1 MKKAEKMIAV
11 ILSLC
16 MVMSLS
22 VIPAFAANT
31 NYTYLTSVN
40 WTDTA
45 KNAIN
50 SMIDA
55 YGKYSNGYD
64 KDCPPY
70 AVFDFDN
77 STSIQDVEE
86 QLAIYQLETL
96 RFAITSKDEMKKILL
111 TGVEDPSIKYENHT
125 LGEYAD
131 DVAAAYGKLL
141 AKGYVSPDPHNIPTT
156 MDKDSDWMEF
166 ATKARLMYDALD
178 DTQSTYITYPWITYW
193 FTGMTSDQVTALALE
208 SHKKYMG
215 LTDTWKLSFYKQ
227 TWTSP
232 ANYASKTG
240 IQSVTFKM
248 GVTISPELKELY
260 KALDDDGIDVWVN
273 SASFI
278 DVIKAITDN
287 PGIFGLEGVD
297 GVVAMTNKKVDGKW
311 INEYDYDAHSQTQG
325 CGKSETIDKCIA
337 PKYNGHGPIFTA
349 CDSQGDFNFV
359 TEYPDTAVCL
369 ILNRLRTDDLGILAA
384 CAVYQE
390 EQGVDFAKAQASGNT
405 LYVLQGRDENAGVY
419 WNSDETVS
427 LGKDASSKASLSEKA
442 EGWLNLLENGTYP
455 SVGALIDDC
464 VSLTGKLKTDG
475 YVGYRNRSTTG
486 TNWYNPYTDVKYDSW
501 YYSSVKSMG
510 EKDLFN
516 GTSANTFAPGSNM
529 TRAMLVS
536 VLYRMAG
543 KPAVSAASGFS
554 DVAAGAWYADAVTW
568 AARNGI
574 LKGDASGAFHPAQ
587 PVTREQVAVILYR
600 YSKASSV
607 KTDLSAFTDAG
618 TISSYAVNAM
628 NWAVSNGL
636 MTGTDS
642 ATLNAKGIANRAQ
655 AATILTR
662 FAAA

>member
-1 MKKAEKMIAV
+1 MKKAEKMIAI

-16 MVMSLS
+16 MLMSLS
-22 VIPAFAANT
+22 VMPAFAANT
-31 NYTYLTSVN
+31 KYTYLTSAN

-45 KNAIN
+45 KNAIH

-77 STSIQDVEE
+77 STSILDVEE

-96 RFAITSKDEMKKILL
+96 RFAITNEDEMKKILL
-111 TGVEDPSIKYENHT
+111 TGVKDPSIRYGSYT

-156 MDKDSDWMEF
+156 MDKDRDWMEF

-178 DTQSTYITYPWITYW
+178 ETQSTYVTYPWITYW
-193 FTGMTSDQVTALALE
+193 FTGMTSDQVTALAIE

-232 ANYASKTG
+232 ANYTSKTG
-240 IQSVTFKM
+240 VQSITFKM

-287 PGIFGLEGVD
+287 PGIFGLQGVD

-311 INEYDYDAHSQTQG
+311 MNEYDYDVHSQTQG

-359 TEYPDTAVCL
+359 TEYSDTAVCL

-390 EQGVDFAKAQASGNT
+390 KQGIDFAKAQASGDT

-419 WNSDETVS
+419 WKSDETVS
-427 LGKDASSKASLSEKA
+427 LGKDASSKACLSEKA

-455 SVGALIDDC
+455 SIGALIDDC

-486 TNWYNPYTDVKYDSW
+486 INWYNPYTDVKFNSW

-543 KPAVSAASGFS
+543 KPAVSAVSGFT
-554 DVAAGAWYADAVTW
+554 DVASGAWYADAAAW

-574 LKGDASGAFHPAQ
+574 LKGDASGAFHPTQ

-600 YSKASSV
+600 YAKASSV
-607 KTDLSAFTDAG
+607 KADLSAFTDSG
-618 TISSYAVNAM
+618 TISSYAVDAM

-636 MTGTDS
+636 MIGTTS
-642 ATLNAKGIANRAQ
+642 STLSAKGVANRAQ
-655 AATILTR
+655 TVTILTR
-662 FAAA
+662 FAA

>member
-1 MKKAEKMIAV
+1 MKKAKKMIAI

-31 NYTYLTSVN
+31 DYTYLTSAN

-77 STSIQDVEE
+77 STSILDVEE

-96 RFAITSKDEMKKILL
+96 RFAITSEDEMKKILL
-111 TGVEDPSIKYENHT
+111 TGVEDPSIMYENHS
-125 LGEYAD
+125 LDEYTD

-178 DTQSTYITYPWITYW
+178 ETQSTYVTYPWITYW

-232 ANYASKTG
+232 ANYTSKTG
-240 IQSVTFKM
+240 IQSITFKM
-248 GVTISPELKELY
+248 GVTVSPELKELY

-287 PGIFGLEGVD
+287 PSIFGLQGVD

-359 TEYPDTAVCL
+359 TEYSDNAVCL

-390 EQGVDFAKAQASGNT
+390 KQGIDFAKAQASGDT

-427 LGKDASSKASLSEKA
+427 LGKDASSKACLSEKA

-455 SVGALIDDC
+455 SIGALIDDC
-464 VSLTGKLKTDG
+464 VSLTGKLKTGG
-475 YVGYRNRSTTG
+475 YVGYQNRSTTEI
-486 TNWYNPYTDVKYDSW
+486 NWYNPYTDVKFDSW

-516 GTSANTFAPGSNM
+516 GTSANTFAPDSNM

-554 DVAAGAWYADAVTW
+554 DVAAGAWYSDAVAW

-574 LKGDASGAFHPAQ
+574 VEGDASGAFNPTQ
-587 PVTREQVAVILYR
+587 PVTREQMAVILYR

-607 KTDLSAFTDAG
+607 KADLSAFTDAN
-618 TISSYAVNAM
+618 TISNYAVDAM

-636 MTGTDS
+636 MIGTTS
-642 ATLNAKGIANRAQ
+642 ATLNAKGIVNRAQ
-655 AATILTR
+655 TVTILTR
-662 FAAA
+662 FAA